1 MLYLTSWSKWHALNR
16 KPLPTTRTG
25 RAFTIMA
32 KPRAVFGEI
41 GDGFCSA
48 LVPRG
53 AEVELMQELVRL
65 RGLGVEDPD
74 LLRQYR
80 ALMIDRV
87 RREGRIAP
95 GVLRAGDVLVSDGD
109 TLCCACAAP
118 DALAGKC
125 HRHWCARLL
134 VEAGWEVEQDG
145 KRILRE
151 FSLQA

>member
-1 MLYLTSWSKWHALNR
+1 MLYLTSWSKWHALMR
-16 KPLPTTRTG
+16 KGLPSTRSG

-32 KPRAVFGEI
+32 KPRKVFGEI

-53 AEVELMQELVRL
+53 EEVVLMQELVRL
-65 RGLGVEDPD
+65 RRLDVDDPE
-74 LLRQYR
+74 LFQKYR
-80 ALMIDRV
+80 SLMIDRIK
-87 RREGRIAP
+87 REGRIAP

-109 TLCCACAAP
+109 TLCCACAAH

-134 VEAGWEVEQDG
+134 VEVGWEVEQDG
-145 KRILRE
+145 RRILKE
-151 FSLQA
+151 FLV

>member
-16 KPLPTTRTG
+16 KPLPSTRSG

-32 KPRAVFGEI
+32 KPRKVFGEI

-53 AEVELMQELVRL
+53 PEVELMQELVRL
-65 RGLGVEDPD
+65 RRLDVDDPE
-74 LLRQYR
+74 LFQKYR
-80 ALMIDRV
+80 SLMIDRIK
-87 RREGRIAP
+87 REDRIAP
-95 GVLRAGDVLVSDGD
+95 GVLRAGDDLVRDGD

-134 VEAGWEVEQDG
+134 VEAGWDVEQDG
-145 KRILRE
+145 RRIFKE
-151 FSLQA
+151 FLV

>member
-1 MLYLTSWSKWHALNR
+1 MLYLTSWSKHHALMR
-16 KPLPTTRTG
+16 KGIPETRSG

-32 KPRAVFGEI
+32 KPRKVFGEI

-53 AEVELMQELVRL
+53 PEVELMQELVRL
-65 RGLGVEDPD
+65 RRLDVEDPD
-74 LLRQYR
+74 LLQKYR
-80 ALMIDRV
+80 HLMTDRIK
-87 RREGRIAP
+87 REGRIAP

-134 VEAGWEVEQDG
+134 VEAGWDVEQDG
-145 KRILRE
+145 RRILKE
-151 FSLQA
+151 FLV